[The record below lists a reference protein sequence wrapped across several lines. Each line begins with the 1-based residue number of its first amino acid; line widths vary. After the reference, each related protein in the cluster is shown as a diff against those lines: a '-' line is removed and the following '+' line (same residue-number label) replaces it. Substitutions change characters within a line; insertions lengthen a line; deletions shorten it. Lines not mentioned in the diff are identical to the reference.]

1 MVRYASILVVMV
13 GCASDPSHRPP
24 GTMPLQSAPFQMLL
38 CTGGQ
43 PGDPTCPINHVEL
56 GAFTTLPGTPQLDFA
71 VMPAAGGLNVFSA
84 ELGNLA
90 GGLYLETPRLVP
102 TPCSLT
108 GGGGV
113 SWPTIDVAPSTID
126 TMPLDAGTFA
136 SQPMQVCF
144 DTPAIGAYGH

>member
-1 MVRYASILVVMV
+1 MLVLVV
-13 GCASDPSHRPP
+13 GCASDPPHRPA
-24 GTMPLQSAPFQMLL
+24 GAMPLQTMPFSIQM
-38 CTGGQ
+38 CTSGQ

-71 VMPAAGGLNVFSA
+71 VMATASGVNVFSA
-84 ELGNLA
+84 ELGNLS
-90 GGLYLETPRLVP
+90 GGLYLENPRLVP

-126 TMPLDAGTFA
+126 TMPLDPGTFSSTPA
-136 SQPMQVCF
+136 QVCF